1 MLQFPVINF
10 IITKYAHIIQCYYT
24 IFQKKRENK
33 MKIFRIFPLVLIICL
48 VMAFAAP
55 GAYALEDPSLNG
67 KAALLVD
74 LDTGKVLFELNK
86 DEQRAPAS
94 LTKIMTTL
102 LALEAL
108 DEGRIS
114 LEDMVTAQN
123 DCLTGMAE
131 DSSTAGITPGM
142 QLSVKDLLYCTML
155 HSANEACNVLGTYIS
170 GSISAFVEEM
180 NAKAAQLGCTN
191 THFVNPNGLP
201 ADNHYSSAYDL
212 YLMTMEAMK
221 YPLFMEMANTKSYQ
235 SSNPEVNGGNP
246 FPNSNA
252 LLTDDAYYARNGS
265 YLYEGASGVKT
276 GYTNAAGY
284 CLVSTAQRG
293 DIRLLAVVMGC
304 DGELNAQIEKYYNF
318 DDTIAMYDWAFN
330 NFSRRSIISASEN
343 IMSVPVELSDGG
355 SAMLRPQSDI
365 TALLPNDVAAENIT
379 RDIVLYDEQL
389 VAPIAAGT
397 PLGEM
402 TLSLNGEVLGT
413 VTLVNNSEVELSR
426 VEYMKQ
432 RVLDI
437 LSQGWVIAIIVL
449 VLVFLSL
456 YIILVLRYRRL
467 RQRHLRERRRM
478 EQRRRMEREQ
488 MYARQRQGPKTY
500 SVDPSDRYD
509 GSIDDSFFDDRQ

>member
-1 MLQFPVINF
+1 
-10 IITKYAHIIQCYYT
+10 
-24 IFQKKRENK
+24 

-48 VMAFAAP
+48 VLAFAAP

-74 LDTGKVLFELNK
+74 LDTGNVLFELNK

-114 LEDMVTAQN
+114 LEDMVTAQD

-142 QLSVKDLLYCTML
+142 QVSVKDLLYCTML

-201 ADNHYSSAYDL
+201 ATDHYSSAYDL
-212 YLMTMEAMK
+212 YLMTVEAMK
-221 YPLFMEMANTKSYQ
+221 YPLFMEMANTTSYQ

-252 LLTDDAYYARNGS
+252 LLTDNAYYARNGS

-293 DIRLLAVVMGC
+293 DIHVLAVAMGC

-318 DDTIAMYDWAFN
+318 DDTIAMYDWVFN
-330 NFSRRSIISASEN
+330 NFSHQSIISTSEN
-343 IMSVPVELSDGG
+343 VMSVPVELSDGG
-355 SAMLRPQSDI
+355 SAMLRPQNSL
-365 TALLPNDVAAENIT
+365 TALLPNDVTAESIT
-379 RDIVLYDEQL
+379 RDIVLYDQQL

-402 TLSLNGEVLGT
+402 TLSLDGEVLGT

-432 RVLDI
+432 RIAEVF
-437 LSQGWVIAIIVL
+437 SQGWVIAIIVL
-449 VLVFLSL
+449 VLAFLAL
-456 YIILVLRYRRL
+456 YLILVMRYRRL

-478 EQRRRMEREQ
+478 EQRRRMERER
-488 MYARQRQGPKTY
+488 MYSQSRQSPRTY

-509 GSIDDSFFDDRQ
+509 GTIDDSFFDDIQ

>member
-1 MLQFPVINF
+1 
-10 IITKYAHIIQCYYT
+10 
-24 IFQKKRENK
+24 

-55 GAYALEDPSLNG
+55 GAYALENPSLNG

-74 LDTGKVLFELNK
+74 LDTGNVLFELNK

-114 LEDMVTAQN
+114 LEDMVTAQD
-123 DCLTGMAE
+123 DCLTGLE
-131 DSSTAGITPGM
+131 GDSSTAGITPGM
-142 QLSVKDLLYCTML
+142 QVSVKDLLYCTML

-180 NAKAAQLGCTN
+180 NAKAAELGCVN

-212 YLMTMEAMK
+212 YLITVEAMK
-221 YPLFMEMANTKSYQ
+221 YPLFMEMANTKYYQ
-235 SSNPEVNGGNP
+235 SSNPDVNWGNA
-246 FPNSNA
+246 FSNSNA

-276 GYTNAAGY
+276 GFTQAAGY
-284 CLVSTAQRG
+284 CLVSTAERG
-293 DIRLLAVVMGC
+293 DIHVLAVAMGC
-304 DGELNAQIEKYYNF
+304 DGELNAQIDKYYNF
-318 DDTIAMYDWAFN
+318 DDTIAMYNWVFD
-330 NFSRRSIISASEN
+330 NFSHRSIISTSEN
-343 IMSVPVELSDGG
+343 VMSVPVELSDGG
-355 SAMLRPQSDI
+355 SAMLRPQSSI
-365 TALLPNDVAAENIT
+365 TALLPNDVTNESIT
-379 RDIVLYDEQL
+379 RDITLYDNKL

-402 TLSLNGEVLGT
+402 TLSLDGKVLGT

-426 VEYMKQ
+426 TEYMKQ
-432 RVLDI
+432 RI
-437 LSQGWVIAIIVL
+437 AEIFSQGWVIAIIVL
-449 VLVFLSL
+449 VLAFLAL
-456 YIILVLRYRRL
+456 YLILVLRYRRL

-478 EQRRRMEREQ
+478 EQRRRMERER
-488 MYARQRQGPKTY
+488 MYAESRQRPHTY
-500 SVDPSDRYD
+500 SMDPSDRYD
-509 GSIDDSFFDDRQ
+509 GSIDDDFFDDRH

>member
-180 NAKAAQLGCTN
+180 NAKAA
-191 THFVNPNGLP
+191 
-201 ADNHYSSAYDL
+201 
-212 YLMTMEAMK
+212 
-221 YPLFMEMANTKSYQ
+221 
-235 SSNPEVNGGNP
+235 
-246 FPNSNA
+246 
-252 LLTDDAYYARNGS
+252 
-265 YLYEGASGVKT
+265 
-276 GYTNAAGY
+276 
-284 CLVSTAQRG
+284 
-293 DIRLLAVVMGC
+293 
-304 DGELNAQIEKYYNF
+304 
-318 DDTIAMYDWAFN
+318 
-330 NFSRRSIISASEN
+330 
-343 IMSVPVELSDGG
+343 
-355 SAMLRPQSDI
+355 
-365 TALLPNDVAAENIT
+365 
-379 RDIVLYDEQL
+379 
-389 VAPIAAGT
+389 
-397 PLGEM
+397 
-402 TLSLNGEVLGT
+402 
-413 VTLVNNSEVELSR
+413 
-426 VEYMKQ
+426 
-432 RVLDI
+432 
-437 LSQGWVIAIIVL
+437 
-449 VLVFLSL
+449 
-456 YIILVLRYRRL
+456 
-467 RQRHLRERRRM
+467 
-478 EQRRRMEREQ
+478 
-488 MYARQRQGPKTY
+488 
-500 SVDPSDRYD
+500 
-509 GSIDDSFFDDRQ
+509 

>member
-1 MLQFPVINF
+1 M
-10 IITKYAHIIQCYYT
+10 
-24 IFQKKRENK
+24 
-33 MKIFRIFPLVLIICL
+33 
-48 VMAFAAP
+48 
-55 GAYALEDPSLNG
+55 
-67 KAALLVD
+67 
-74 LDTGKVLFELNK
+74 
-86 DEQRAPAS
+86 
-94 LTKIMTTL
+94 
-102 LALEAL
+102 
-108 DEGRIS
+108 
-114 LEDMVTAQN
+114 
-123 DCLTGMAE
+123 
-131 DSSTAGITPGM
+131 
-142 QLSVKDLLYCTML
+142 
-155 HSANEACNVLGTYIS
+155 
-170 GSISAFVEEM
+170 
-180 NAKAAQLGCTN
+180 
-191 THFVNPNGLP
+191 
-201 ADNHYSSAYDL
+201 
-212 YLMTMEAMK
+212 
-221 YPLFMEMANTKSYQ
+221 FMEMANTKSYQ

-304 DGELNAQIEKYYNF
+304 DGELNAQIDKYYNF

-355 SAMLRPQSDI
+355 SAMLRPQNDLA
-365 TALLPNDVAAENIT
+365 ALMPNDVAAENIT

>member
-1 MLQFPVINF
+1 
-10 IITKYAHIIQCYYT
+10 
-24 IFQKKRENK
+24 

-74 LDTGKVLFELNK
+74 LDTGNVLFELNK

-114 LEDMVTAQN
+114 LDDIVTAQD

-131 DSSTAGITPGM
+131 DSSTAGIVPGV
-142 QLSVKDLLYCTML
+142 QVSVKDLLYCTML

-170 GSISAFVEEM
+170 GSISAFVDAM
-180 NAKAAQLGCTN
+180 NAKAAELGCTN

-201 ADNHYSSAYDL
+201 AENHYSSAYDL
-212 YLMTMEAMK
+212 YLITVEAMK
-221 YPLFMEMANTKSYQ
+221 YPMFMEMANTQSYQ
-235 SSNPEVNGGNP
+235 SSNPAVAGGEV
-246 FPNSNA
+246 FYNSNA
-252 LLTDDAYYARNGS
+252 LLSDNAYYARNGS
-265 YLYEGASGVKT
+265 YVYEGASGVKT

-284 CLVSTAQRG
+284 CLLSTAQRG
-293 DIRLLAVVMGC
+293 DIHVLAVAMGC
-304 DGELNAQIEKYYNF
+304 DGELNAQIDKYYNF
-318 DDTIAMYDWAFN
+318 DDTIAMYDWVFN
-330 NFSRRSIISASEN
+330 NFSHRSIISTSEN

-355 SAMLRPQSDI
+355 SAMLRPQSSL
-365 TALLPNDVAAENIT
+365 TALLPNDVTAESIT
-379 RDIVLYDEQL
+379 RDIVLYNEQL

-426 VEYMKQ
+426 IEYMKQ
-432 RVLDI
+432 QIAEIFSR
-437 LSQGWVIAIIVL
+437 GWVIAIIVL
-449 VLVFLSL
+449 VLVFLTL

-478 EQRRRMEREQ
+478 EQRRRMERER
-488 MYARQRQGPKTY
+488 MYAESRQRPRTY
-500 SVDPSDRYD
+500 SVDPSDRYDSYD

>member
-1 MLQFPVINF
+1 
-10 IITKYAHIIQCYYT
+10 
-24 IFQKKRENK
+24 

-114 LEDMVTAQN
+114 LDDIVTAQD
-123 DCLTGMAE
+123 DCLTGLTE
-131 DSSTAGITPGM
+131 DSSTAGIGPGS
-142 QLSVKDLLYCTML
+142 QVSVKDLLYCTML
-155 HSANEACNVLGTYIS
+155 HSANEAGNILGTYIS
-170 GSISAFVEEM
+170 GSISAFVDAM
-180 NAKAAQLGCTN
+180 NAKAAELGCTN
-191 THFVNPNGLP
+191 THFMNPHGMP
-201 ADNHYSSAYDL
+201 AENHYSSAYDL
-212 YLMTMEAMK
+212 YLITVEAMK
-221 YPLFMEMANTKSYQ
+221 YPMFMEMANTKYYQ
-235 SSNPEVNGGNP
+235 TDNAAVNGGNG
-246 FPNSNA
+246 FSNSNA
-252 LLTDDAYYARNGS
+252 LITDDAYYARYGS
-265 YLYEGASGVKT
+265 YLYEGASGIKT

-284 CLVSTAQRG
+284 CLISTAQRE
-293 DIRLLAVVMGC
+293 DIHVLAVVMGC
-304 DGELNAQIEKYYNF
+304 DGETNAQIERFYNF
-318 DDTIAMYDWAFN
+318 DDTIAMYDWVFN
-330 NFSRRSIISASEN
+330 NFSHRSIISTSEN

-355 SAMLRPQSDI
+355 SAMLRPQSSI
-365 TALLPNDVAAENIT
+365 TALLPNDVTAEGIT
-379 RDIVLYDEQL
+379 RDIVLYNEQL

-426 VEYMKQ
+426 MEYMKQ
-432 RVLDI
+432 QIAEIFSR
-437 LSQGWVIAIIVL
+437 GWVIAIIVL
-449 VLVFLSL
+449 VLVFLTL
-456 YIILVLRYRRL
+456 YVILVLRYRRL

-478 EQRRRMEREQ
+478 EQRRRMERER
-488 MYARQRQGPKTY
+488 MYAESRQRPRTY
-500 SVDPSDRYD
+500 SVDPSDRYDSFD